1 MRSAV
6 RTFAEKEILPL
17 DGPASEQSEFP
28 NQLWPKMGE
37 QGFLGVTAAEK
48 FGGLALGYLA
58 HLVITEEISRCSGS
72 IGLSY
77 IAHSNL
83 CVNQISL
90 NGTPAQKAKYLPG
103 LIAGTSIGALAM
115 SEANAGSDVM
125 AMSCSAT
132 PADGGYLLNG
142 TKLWITNGG
151 SADVLVVYVK
161 TDKEKKKITAFL
173 VTRDMEGFKRGQK
186 IHKIGMKASET
197 YELVFDNCF
206 VPTANILGEFNGGG
220 KVLMSGLNYE
230 RLILAGG
237 ALGLGRAAFEE
248 SLNYTSDRMQFGKAI
263 NRNQAIAFDLA
274 EMSTSL
280 DRERAFAYSTAALID
295 KSPKNTQ
302 DKALNL
308 LCAEVFLSAAQAADQ
323 ISSRA
328 VELHGGNGYS
338 TEYRVGRI
346 WNDAKLYMIGGGTSD
361 IRKLVVARELGL
373 NVS

>member
-1 MRSAV
+1 
-6 RTFAEKEILPL
+6 
-17 DGPASEQSEFP
+17 
-28 NQLWPKMGE
+28 
-37 QGFLGVTAAEK
+37 
-48 FGGLALGYLA
+48 
-58 HLVITEEISRCSGS
+58 VITEEISRCSGS

-90 NGTPAQKAKYLPG
+90 NGTPAQRAKYLPG
-103 LIAGTSIGALAM
+103 LVAGTSIGALAM

-125 AMSCSAT
+125 AMTCSAT
-132 PADGGYLLNG
+132 PTDDGYLLNG

-161 TDKEKKKITAFL
+161 TDRERKKITAFL
-173 VTRDMEGFKRGQK
+173 VTGDMEGFRRGQK

-206 VPTANILGEFNGGG
+206 VPKANILGEFNGGG
-220 KVLMSGLNYE
+220 RVLMSGLNYE

-248 SLNYTSDRMQFGKAI
+248 SLQYTSDRVQFGKAI

-274 EMSTSL
+274 EMSAAL

-295 KSPKNTQ
+295 KSPKTTAQ
-302 DKALNL
+302 DKSLNL
-308 LCAEVFLSAAQAADQ
+308 LCAEVFLSVAQTADQ
-323 ISSRA
+323 MSSRA

-373 NVS
+373 TL